1 MDIESEDWKI
11 ISVYNRMGKKEYLK
25 SLEGETEKRDWK
37 KLIIG
42 GDFNARTVE

>member
-11 ISVYNRMGKKEYLK
+11 ISVYNRMDKKEYLK

-42 GDFNARTVE
+42 GDFYARTAE